1 MRTEGCTYTA
11 GIDIGSLTAKCVVL
25 KDGEEIRGSAV
36 IPTGAAQG
44 VAERV
49 YDRALEQAGL
59 TRDDIGY
66 LTSTGYGR
74 MNVPFSDRQVT
85 EITCHGRGVHHVI
98 PEARV
103 IVDIGGQ
110 DSKVIRID
118 ANGRL
123 LDFAMNDKCAAGSGR
138 FLEVMAHALEVGL
151 EEMGPM
157 SLEAPFIAETSST
170 CTVFAESEV
179 ISQISKGT
187 PLKALLAGI
196 HSGIVDRVYALLKS
210 KIRGSVEEEVIVMS
224 GGVAKN
230 VGVVSQ
236 LSKKVGR
243 PILVPPEPQIIGA
256 LGAAL
261 LSHELCLAGK
271 RSKAS

>member
-1 MRTEGCTYTA
+1 MNAGRCKYTA
-11 GIDIGSLTAKCVVL
+11 GIDIGSLTAKCVIV
-25 KDGEEIRGSAV
+25 KEGKEIVGHMV
-36 IPTGAAQG
+36 IPTGASHS

-49 YDRALEQAGL
+49 YDSALEKAGVS
-59 TRDDIGY
+59 REDIGY

-74 MNVPFSDRQVT
+74 MNVPFSDKQIT
-85 EITCHGRGVHHVI
+85 EITCHGRGIHHEI

-118 ANGRL
+118 DRGRL
-123 LDFAMNDKCAAGSGR
+123 MDFAMNDKCAAGSGR

-151 EEMGPM
+151 SDMGPM
-157 SLEAPFIAETSST
+157 SLDAPYVAETSST

-179 ISQISKGT
+179 ISLISKGT

-196 HSGIVDRVYALLKS
+196 HAGIVERVYALLKS
-210 KIRGSVEEEVIVMS
+210 KIRGGGEDEVVVMS

-230 VGVVSQ
+230 IGVVKL
-236 LSKKVGR
+236 LSDKLGR
-243 PILVPPEPQIIGA
+243 PIRVPPEPQIVGA

-261 LSHELCLAGK
+261 LSYELCMK
-271 RSKAS
+271 

>member
-1 MRTEGCTYTA
+1 MYTA
-11 GIDIGSLTAKCVVL
+11 GIDIGSLTAKCVIVQ
-25 KDGEEIRGSAV
+25 DGKEIVSHVV

-49 YDRALEQAGL
+49 YDQALEKAGL
-59 TRDDIGY
+59 KREDICF

-74 MNVPFSDRQVT
+74 MNVPFSDKQIT

-118 ANGRL
+118 ENGRL
-123 LDFAMNDKCAAGSGR
+123 TDFAMNDKCAAGSGR
-138 FLEVMAHALEVGL
+138 FLEVMAHALEVDL
-151 EEMGPM
+151 SEMGPL
-157 SLEAPFIAETSST
+157 SLDAPFVAETSST

-179 ISQISKGT
+179 ISLISKGT
-187 PLKALLAGI
+187 PLKALVAGI
-196 HSGIVDRVYALLKS
+196 HSGIVDRVFSLLKS
-210 KIRGSVEEEVIVMS
+210 KIRDAMGEEVIVMS

-230 VGVVSQ
+230 VGVVAQ
-236 LSKKVGR
+236 LSDKVGR

-261 LSHELCLAGK
+261 ISSELCQVRKIA
-271 RSKAS
+271 